1 MNSLLLL
8 ILVSIYCRA
17 EIIDRVAVVLGNEV
31 ITESE
36 ILREIRLT
44 AFLNGSALDFSAAA
58 KRKTAGRLVEQ
69 HLIAAEAKANSR
81 ASLDPEELEQT
92 LQQVRER
99 FPSPANYKAELE
111 RTGVTE
117 DELKAHLARQIITL
131 SFLDFRFRPGIQI
144 SDDEITKYFN
154 ERVAPGLKK
163 TPTSQQFSVDDY
175 RPEMEE
181 ALIGERVDKA
191 ADAWLMQARAR
202 THIEYRKDVFGDE
215 TPKQQVSK

>member
-1 MNSLLLL
+1 
-8 ILVSIYCRA
+8 
-17 EIIDRVAVVLGNEV
+17 
-31 ITESE
+31 
-36 ILREIRLT
+36 LT
-44 AFLNGSALDFSAAA
+44 AFLNGAPLDFGAAA
-58 KRKTAGRLVEQ
+58 KRKTADRLVEQ
-69 HLIAAEAKANSR
+69 HLIAAEAKVNGR

-117 DELKAHLARQIITL
+117 DELKAHLARQIMTL
-131 SFLDFRFRPGIQI
+131 SFLDFRFRPGIRI
-144 SDDEITKYFN
+144 TDDEIARYFK

-163 TPTSQQFSVDDY
+163 TPTGQQLSLDDY
-175 RPEMEE
+175 RSEMEE

-191 ADAWLMQARAR
+191 ADAWLKEARAR

-215 TPKQQVSK
+215 APKRGVTK